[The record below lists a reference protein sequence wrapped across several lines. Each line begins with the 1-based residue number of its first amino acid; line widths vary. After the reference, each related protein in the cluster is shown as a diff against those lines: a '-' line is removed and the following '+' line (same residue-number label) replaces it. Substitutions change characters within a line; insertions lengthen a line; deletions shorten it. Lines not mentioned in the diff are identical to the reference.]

1 MAGHCDSGLRQ
12 DDNPASWDQEFS
24 HFLAHWFSGLMNGLE
39 STDASARETI
49 LRECG
54 KACAASYTAGVFED
68 AWRQSADM
76 ESFLNELAIRFP
88 EATYEQRDPHTIE
101 VRYTSC
107 ECDLVKRGL
116 FESPMI
122 CECSAYNLEEN
133 FEQSL
138 GTSVAVTIESS
149 ILRGGTHC
157 AFLVSL
163 EK

>member
-1 MAGHCDSGLRQ
+1 LADPRNSRLRQ
-12 DDNPASWDQEFS
+12 DDNPASWDQGFS

-39 STDASARETI
+39 SVAPSARQTI

-54 KACAASYTAGVFED
+54 KACAESYTARVFEE
-68 AWRQSADM
+68 AWRHSADM
-76 ESFLNELAIRFP
+76 ESFLAKLAIRFP
-88 EATYEQRDPHTIE
+88 EATYEQLTPHTIK
-101 VRYTSC
+101 VRYATC

-116 FESPMI
+116 VESPMI

-138 GTSVAVTIESS
+138 GTSVAVTMESS